1 MINPWT
7 KNPALSLWLSGANA
21 VFGAA
26 RGRAA
31 TEMHRQMTTASAEM
45 HRQMTAAMT
54 ESTRQAI
61 NFWTGG
67 AFSAPRSKRKTRR

>member
-31 TEMHRQMTTASAEM
+31 AEMQRQMTT
-45 HRQMTAAMT
+45 AMT
-54 ESTRQAI
+54 ESTRQMLA
-61 NFWTGG
+61 FWSG
-67 AFSAPRSKRKTRR
+67 AAFAPSRRKGSKRR

>member
-31 TEMHRQMTTASAEM
+31 AEMQRQMTT
-45 HRQMTAAMT
+45 AMT
-54 ESTRQAI
+54 ESTRQMTSVMTESTRQMLA
-61 NFWTGG
+61 FWSG
-67 AFSAPRSKRKTRR
+67 AAFAPSRRKGNKRR

>member
-7 KNPALSLWLSGANA
+7 KNPALSLWMSGANA

-26 RGRAA
+26 RSRA
-31 TEMHRQMTTASAEM
+31 TAEM

-54 ESTRQAI
+54 ESTRQMMA
-61 NFWTGG
+61 FWSG
-67 AFSAPRSKRKTRR
+67 AAFTPTRRKRKTSR